1 MLKLIESKLP
11 KLNKRVMD
19 AIICVTTNL
28 EEDLQTVK
36 NELSVKIASG
46 NIYSYMELLDILND
60 DELQIVNDYYGKFS
74 PKQFVNKG
82 YELLNMIQNKYN
94 MEVSKNPNDQVK
106 VKSADN
112 YENFKS
118 LCDLD

>member
-60 DELQIVNDYYGKFS
+60 DELQMVVDYYEKFS

-94 MEVSKNPNDQVK
+94 MEVSKNPNNQVK
-106 VKSADN
+106 VK
-112 YENFKS
+112 F
-118 LCDLD
+118 

>member
-19 AIICVTTNL
+19 TIIFVTTNL
-28 EEDLQTVK
+28 EEDLQTAK

-46 NIYSYMELLDILND
+46 NIYSYMELLDILD
-60 DELQIVNDYYGKFS
+60 DNELQMVVDYYEKFS

-94 MEVSKNPNDQVK
+94 MEVSKNPNNQVK
-106 VKSADN
+106 VKSADK